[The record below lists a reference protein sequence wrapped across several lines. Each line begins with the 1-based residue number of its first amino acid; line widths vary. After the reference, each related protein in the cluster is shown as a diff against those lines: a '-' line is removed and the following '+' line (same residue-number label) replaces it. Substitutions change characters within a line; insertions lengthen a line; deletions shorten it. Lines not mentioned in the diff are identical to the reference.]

1 MRSAARLKLAYG
13 SCAWASACS
22 VTPDIRCKV
31 QSARNPDPSGSIV
44 TCPAAGPARYFATVE
59 SIRASMCARKASPMS
74 KFLPETRK
82 LIAHSPS
89 PAPPAISAGASYLN
103 GRKEWPSIPAL
114 ITLLISDIGKNS
126 RNSHEKGS
134 PGLAQAKL
142 GRMPKSFRFLHFSAC
157 HGWQHATNGGQCER
171 ILLPQTHWFLGSARV
186 RQGRAPH
193 QLLAFSRRR
202 STEEGIFRLS
212 RYLATVRRAIST
224 LASLSLTTISSSD
237 RISEGLSRSII
248 CLIRNRTDS
257 AECAALPSCAA
268 IEAVKQ
274 YLSSKRP
281 RGVAIYL
288 LEVTRET
295 VDSCTP
301 TASAIVLRS
310 SGRNHSTPCAKN
322 LSCWRTISL
331 ETFRIVRA
339 LCSRLFVNQLAV

>member
-1 MRSAARLKLAYG
+1 M
-13 SCAWASACS
+13 
-22 VTPDIRCKV
+22 
-31 QSARNPDPSGSIV
+31 
-44 TCPAAGPARYFATVE
+44 
-59 SIRASMCARKASPMS
+59 RKAAPDSPKRS
-74 KFLPETRK
+74 LAECPTALDSFIL
-82 LIAHSPS
+82 AHVT
-89 PAPPAISAGASYLN
+89 AGIMLQMAVNASEPC
-103 GRKEWPSIPAL
+103 GP
-114 ITLLISDIGKNS
+114 
-126 RNSHEKGS
+126 
-134 PGLAQAKL
+134 QA
-142 GRMPKSFRFLHFSAC
+142 
-157 HGWQHATNGGQCER
+157 
-171 ILLPQTHWFLGSARV
+171 HWFLGSARV

-224 LASLSLTTISSSD
+224 LASLSLTTIAASD
-237 RISEGLSRSII
+237 RICEGLSWSII

-268 IEAVKQ
+268 IEAVKK

-310 SGRNHSTPCAKN
+310 SGRNHSTPWAKN